1 MERKRW
7 KENINDKKNRNDE
20 GARERRSEETK

>member
-7 KENINDKKNRNDE
+7 KENVNDKKNRYDE